1 MNMPN
6 TTTPFNK
13 NISGY
18 IELSNLAVI
27 EATGPDA
34 IHFLHHQLTQDLL
47 LLPAHQGRLAAYCS
61 AKGRILA
68 SFYIV
73 KVNPEK
79 VLLVCKKDA
88 LESTIKRLK
97 MFILRAKVQ
106 LRDASLE
113 TPIWGLVGDM
123 AKHFFASSDTPLPP
137 PWSALSSDEFSVLSL
152 YEAQGV
158 PRAIYLGLPDKN
170 HFQSFSPIN
179 QQDWD
184 LLNVLSGVCLIG
196 QNLAD
201 AFVPQMINYESIGGV
216 NFKKGCYPGQEVVA
230 RSQFRGTLKRRLYI
244 ATSDELATPGQE
256 LTLTS
261 DPEQACGTVIES
273 TVTSQG
279 KCYFLASMQISAAE
293 QATNSVTN
301 HATNILCLAS
311 QNNPNNTN
319 NAEGCSVQLLPLPY
333 ELLSDI

>member
-1 MNMPN
+1 MPN

-88 LESTIKRLK
+88 VESTIKRLK

-123 AKHFFASSDTPLPP
+123 AKQFFVASDTPLPP
-137 PWSALSSDEFSVLSL
+137 PW
-152 YEAQGV
+152 
-158 PRAIYLGLPDKN
+158 
-170 HFQSFSPIN
+170 
-179 QQDWD
+179 
-184 LLNVLSGVCLIG
+184 
-196 QNLAD
+196 
-201 AFVPQMINYESIGGV
+201 
-216 NFKKGCYPGQEVVA
+216 
-230 RSQFRGTLKRRLYI
+230 
-244 ATSDELATPGQE
+244 
-256 LTLTS
+256 
-261 DPEQACGTVIES
+261 
-273 TVTSQG
+273 
-279 KCYFLASMQISAAE
+279 
-293 QATNSVTN
+293 
-301 HATNILCLAS
+301 
-311 QNNPNNTN
+311 
-319 NAEGCSVQLLPLPY
+319 
-333 ELLSDI
+333 

>member
-1 MNMPN
+1 MSTIN
-6 TTTPFNK
+6 TPFNK
-13 NISGY
+13 NINGY
-18 IELSNLAVI
+18 IELTNLSVI

-47 LLPAHQGRLAAYCS
+47 LLPTHQGRLAAYCS
-61 AKGRILA
+61 AKGRILV
-68 SFYIV
+68 SFYVV

-113 TPIWGLVGDM
+113 TPVWGLVGDM
-123 AKHFFASSDTPLPP
+123 AQHFFATTDTPLPP
-137 PWSALSSDEFSVLSL
+137 PWSARSSDEFSVLSL

-158 PRAIYLGLPDKN
+158 PRAIYLGLPNKT
-170 HFQSFSPIN
+170 HFQSFSPII

-184 LLNVLSGVCLIG
+184 LLNILSGVCLIG

-244 ATSDELATPGQE
+244 GTSDELANPGQE
-256 LTLTS
+256 LILTS

-273 TVTSQG
+273 VLSSEN
-279 KCYFLASMQISAAE
+279 KCFFLASMQISAAE
-293 QATNSVTN
+293 HATNSVTSN
-301 HATNILCLAS
+301 TSTVLCLAS
-311 QNNPNNTN
+311 QNNHKKSDL
-319 NAEGCSVQLLPLPY
+319 CSVQLLPLPY
-333 ELLSDI
+333 ELLADI